1 MKRWTKREV
10 KIQVLQN
17 VISYL
22 GKESQCDVD
31 DQAFIE
37 MAVVEQERLARK
49 LQRDLNKLM

>member
-1 MKRWTKREV
+1 VKRWTKREV